1 MLKPEWKF
9 YSSTYMPR
17 KHYLIYRDDA
27 LGVQMQVV
35 TKRKWI
41 LFRGKEKTY
50 YFIDGDKR
58 TFRTEGRLMHAVSK
72 KRGGTTSKRH
82 GWFSSMFGRT
92 TLAARGE

>member
-9 YSSTYMPR
+9 YSSTYMPQ
-17 KHYLIYRDDA
+17 KHYLIYRADT

-35 TKRKWI
+35 SKRKWI

-58 TFRTEGRLMHAVSK
+58 TFRSEGRLMQALSK
-72 KRGGTTSKRH
+72 KRGEKTSRRH
-82 GWFSSMFGRT
+82 GFLSSLAGKT
-92 TLAARGE
+92 TLVPRGE